1 MDRAQPLT
9 VDLDE
14 AELAQLAALA
24 EHEDRT
30 APELAADAV
39 RARLAHHQAYLK
51 AIDEGLEA
59 AAEGRTH
66 SDEEFLAIRG
76 EQRRGRLADDGP

>member
-24 EHEDRT
+24 EHEDRS
-30 APELAADAV
+30 AAELAADAV
-39 RARLAHHQAYLK
+39 RARIARHQAYLK
-51 AIDEGLEA
+51 AIDEGVQA
-59 AAEGRTH
+59 AAEGLTY
-66 SDEEFLAIRG
+66 SDEQFLSIRA
-76 EQRRGRLADDGP
+76 EQRRGYPADHER